1 MSQGVIKIE
10 NREISAKHPPYIVAE
25 LSGNHNG
32 DLSQALKIMEVA
44 KKAGAD
50 AVKLQTYKA
59 DSITIDHDG
68 PEFTIS
74 QGIWKGRTLYDVYQE
89 AMTPWEWHKALFKK
103 GKELGITVFSSPF
116 DAAAVEFLETFDVP
130 AYKIASPEI
139 IDLPLIKLV
148 SSKYKPVIISTGMA
162 TENEIQEAVDTAR
175 EAGARNIILLH
186 CVSAY
191 PTDPKD
197 SNLLVL
203 SELESKFG
211 VVGGL
216 SDHTLGTATAIA
228 AVALGASVIEKHV
241 TLSRASGGIDS
252 DFSIEPDELGA
263 LVRDARTAWQALGE
277 VRYGPSISERESL
290 KFRRSLYAVRDIGEG
305 EPVTNENIR
314 SIRPSNGLAPKH
326 LPNIIGKCAVKNIKR
341 GSPISWDLLDR
352 S

>member
-1 MSQGVIKIE
+1 MSEDVIKIE

-74 QGIWKGRTLYDVYQE
+74 QGNWKGRTLYDLYQE

-162 TENEIQEAVDTAR
+162 TENEIQEAVDT
-175 EAGARNIILLH
+175 
-186 CVSAY
+186 C
-191 PTDPKD
+191 
-197 SNLLVL
+197 
-203 SELESKFG
+203 F
-211 VVGGL
+211 
-216 SDHTLGTATAIA
+216 
-228 AVALGASVIEKHV
+228 
-241 TLSRASGGIDS
+241 
-252 DFSIEPDELGA
+252 
-263 LVRDARTAWQALGE
+263 
-277 VRYGPSISERESL
+277 
-290 KFRRSLYAVRDIGEG
+290 
-305 EPVTNENIR
+305 
-314 SIRPSNGLAPKH
+314 
-326 LPNIIGKCAVKNIKR
+326 
-341 GSPISWDLLDR
+341 
-352 S
+352 